1 MANLADLKLV
11 HSGSATN
18 TDPDLDWGGAIS
30 TETGPPS
37 KDILSQTSTAPTT
50 VTGVTVN
57 DAAGNT
63 EGIGTLFF
71 DNGNTTLRWTPPSGS
86 AGTAVD
92 VSVSGEYAIQGGG
105 TGGLLKV
112 TVVAGSLPSSDQTNQ
127 LTIANIN
134 NNIFDDVAKAD
145 SKAGD
150 IEYRGIYL
158 QNDHGTD
165 DMVDIKFWLD
175 ENTPGQDTVQI
186 VLADEGKNVTM
197 ATIGDEGTPP
207 ATVDFDAVNPVDYA
221 SGLVCPDLTPGDFQ
235 GFWIKRTV
243 PAGTNQAQADNTF
256 KLGIR
261 IYV

>member
-11 HSGSATN
+11 HSGGAAN
-18 TDPDLDWGGAIS
+18 VDPDADLGGAIS
-30 TETGPPS
+30 TAGA

-63 EGIGTLFF
+63 VGNGTLFY
-71 DNGNTTLRWTPPSGS
+71 DNGNDTLRWTPPSGS

-112 TVVAGSLPSSDQTNQ
+112 TVVAGSLPSSDQTNT
-127 LTIANIN
+127 LTIANIA

-150 IEYRGIYL
+150 IEYRGVYI
-158 QNDHGTD
+158 QNDHSAD
-165 DMVDIKFWLD
+165 SMVDIKFWLE
-175 ENTPGQDTVQI
+175 ENTPGQDGIQI
-186 VLADEGKNVTM
+186 ALAAESKITM
-197 ATIGDEGTPP
+197 DTIGDEGTPP
-207 ATVDFDAVNPVDYA
+207 TGIDFDAVNPVDYG
-221 SGLVCPDLTPGDFQ
+221 SGLTIPDLAFGEYQ